1 MQYKKYKAW
10 GVLLRLYHWC
20 FALSIVVLIATGFYI
35 ANPWGSRD
43 IETTVSFPMANIRYI
58 HFVAAFVFTA
68 AVLVRL
74 FLLVFGNRQERF
86 WDFLPI
92 TPRNIK
98 NFFSTLLYY
107 HYLTDKHEHRLGHNA
122 LAGCLYI
129 ITLFFAVIQSLTG
142 FYMLYPENPSWQK
155 LGLEF
160 FGTQQQ
166 ARFLHHILM
175 WYFILFAL
183 IHLYIVIWNDIK
195 DPEGLIS
202 SIFNGK
208 KFMPV
213 NKS

>member
-1 MQYKKYKAW
+1 MQYKKYNAW

-20 FALSIVVLIATGFYI
+20 FAISIIVLVATGFYI
-35 ANPWGSRD
+35 ANPLGVTD
-43 IETTVSFPMANIRYI
+43 IETNVSFIMANIRYI

-68 AVLVRL
+68 SVFVRL
-74 FLLVFGNRQERF
+74 YLLLFGNRQERF

-107 HYLTDKHEHRLGHNA
+107 HYLSDKHDSRLGHNT

-129 ITLFFAVIQSLTG
+129 LTLFVAIIQALTG
-142 FYMLYPENPSWQK
+142 FYMLYPENQTWQK
-155 LGLEF
+155 LGLDL

-166 ARFLHHILM
+166 ARFLHHMLM

-195 DPEGLIS
+195 NPEGLIS

-208 KFMPV
+208 KFMPAD
-213 NKS
+213 KF